1 MLIKNISA
9 ASLALLAT
17 VLNPANALAECFY
30 ATATFY
36 DNYYEGRQTANG
48 ETFSN
53 SGYTAAIADGR
64 GFGSYRV
71 TNERT
76 GASVEVYANDTGSF
90 GDNIDLS
97 QAAFSSIGDLD
108 SGVLSVSVCKL

>member
-1 MLIKNISA
+1 MLIKHISA
-9 ASLALLAT
+9 VSLALVAT
-17 VLNPANALAECFY
+17 VLNPANVLAECFN
-30 ATATFY
+30 ATATYY
-36 DNYYEGRQTANG
+36 DDYYEGRQTASG

-53 SGYTAAIADGR
+53 SGYTAAIASWR

-76 GASVEVYANDTGSF
+76 GASVEVYANDTGDF

-97 QAAFSSIGDLD
+97 QAAFGAIGNLD
-108 SGVLSVSVCKL
+108 SGTLDVQVCRL